1 MIIRNPIRFA
11 DDVTLPTSTAKDLE
25 THLNEEQKDGV
36 NMQKE
41 ERKYMINFKTPH
53 LNLVWASI
61 VKVGTHLSFDSIS
74 QQALKHIIWYSNLC
88 NLWNIFF

>member
-41 ERKYMINFKTPH
+41 ERKYMTNFKTPH
-53 LNLVWASI
+53 LNLV
-61 VKVGTHLSFDSIS
+61 
-74 QQALKHIIWYSNLC
+74 
-88 NLWNIFF
+88 